1 MNESI
6 PGGVTRSDLHAYV
19 DGQLSRERA
28 VEVDAWLQANPDD
41 AEQVAAY
48 ARQNRGLHEMF
59 DGVLAEPLPAALD
72 VRRGRRRIWAQAAA
86 IAGACLVGGIIGW
99 AVRDSQVRAF
109 AGGLAALHRQA
120 AVAHIV
126 YAPQKRHPV
135 EVVAA
140 EEAHLVAWLSKVLG
154 AKVNAPSL
162 LTEGFQLV
170 GGRLVPTERG
180 PGALFM
186 YEEPSGVRLTLYVRS
201 DITAE
206 RDTAFRFAQEHGVNT
221 FYWVDNN
228 LGYALTGEVDKT
240 RLSKIANT
248 VYKQLNP

>member
-1 MNESI
+1 MSSEPAS
-6 PGGVTRSDLHAYV
+6 VSKADLHAYV

-28 VEVDAWLQANPDD
+28 AEVDAWLQQHPDD
-41 AEQVAAY
+41 AELVTAY
-48 ARQNRGLHEMF
+48 ARQNRALHEAF
-59 DGVLAEPLPAALD
+59 DAVLEERLPAALD
-72 VRRGRRRIWAQAAA
+72 SRHSRRRLWAQAAG
-86 IAGACLVGGIIGW
+86 IALACLVGGAIGW
-99 AVRDSQVRAF
+99 TWRDQQVRPE
-109 AGGLAALHRQA
+109 GSGLATMQRQA
-120 AVAHIV
+120 IVAHLV
-126 YAPQKRHPV
+126 YTPQKRHPV

-186 YEEPSGVRLTLYVRS
+186 YEEATGQRLTLYVRS
-201 DITAE
+201 DITGE
-206 RDTAFRFAQEHGVNT
+206 RDTAFRFAKDRGVNT
-221 FYWVDNN
+221 FYWVDGK
-228 LGYALTGEVDKT
+228 LGYALSGEVDKT
-240 RLSKIANT
+240 RLSQIANT